1 MFLLACHSSVADGF
15 TIPPKSKTLLQI
27 LVEELPKRGGWPEGV
42 TAVTQDSD
50 AAINKYKTTHGL
62 EINTYGTWKCSSGW
76 QDYLLPKKDAPCLA
90 SDYATAIIIR
100 DQYEAA
106 LFEAE
111 LSDAVQDKPDAE
123 GWIEWAGGEC
133 PVNISDLVDIKL
145 RCGDIGRGQNVT
157 YWRWDHIQNAGDI
170 IAYRLHQP
178 QDADSRANDDRLEA
192 DLNDCIGQAPGAP
205 QWDGQGM
212 PPVGVEFN
220 YGSHRSRAKCLAVGL
235 HYVFAS
241 KGNPDDEDGEYEELM
256 IDAQT
261 EFHPVHEDSDQMMRD
276 IMKSSR
282 VGAAVAIELANQ
294 LIAAGYRKQ

>member
-1 MFLLACHSSVADGF
+1 MKNSYEEQFITEFCNKIKTEGCSKNTIAEQVFDAGYRLAVPARVNSND
-15 TIPPKSKTLLQI
+15 
-27 LVEELPKRGGWPEGV
+27 
-42 TAVTQDSD
+42 
-50 AAINKYKTTHGL
+50 
-62 EINTYGTWKCSSGW
+62 
-76 QDYLLPKKDAPCLA
+76 
-90 SDYATAIIIR
+90 
-100 DQYEAA
+100 
-106 LFEAE
+106 
-111 LSDAVQDKPDAE
+111 

-133 PVNISDLVDIKL
+133 PVEKGTLVDVRLKN
-145 RCGDIGRGQNVT
+145 GRTVT
-157 YWRWDHIQNAGDI
+157 AQEALKNNSFATYPFWRKDDAGGDI

-178 QDADSRANDDRLEA
+178 QDANSRANDERLEA
-192 DLNDCIGQAPGAP
+192 DLNECIGQAPGAP
-205 QWDGQGM
+205 QWDGKGL

-241 KGNPDDEDGEYEELM
+241 KGNPDDEEGDYEELM

-282 VGAAVAIELANQ
+282 VGADAAVQIANQ